1 MTIILR
7 PYQNKA
13 LDDVRAAYRA
23 GARAPLLV
31 SPTGSGKTVMFSSI
45 TNGAIAKGKRV
56 LILCHRVELLEQIE
70 RALREFNIVPG
81 IIAANRAESPR
92 AKVQVASVFTLARRL
107 ARVAP
112 PDLIIVDEAH
122 HAIGKSTWGAVLKHW
137 AQALVLGVT
146 ATPIRLS
153 SKESLADTFDHLVL
167 GPTVQQLIDLG
178 ALSPVTVYAP
188 PGPDLSGVHTR
199 MGDYIQSELSTVMTE
214 RKVVGDAVEHYQ
226 RLAPG
231 RPAVAFCV
239 SIEHAKHMAQSFREG
254 GFTSVNIDG
263 SLDASVRA
271 AIVRDFTAGRINV
284 LTSCDLISEG
294 FDVPRIE
301 VGLLLRP
308 TQSLGLFLQQCGRVL
323 RPSEGKSRALI
334 LDHAGNTYRH
344 GLPQQDREWALE
356 PGTGVGGRSGG
367 VGEVGPVRVCKRCF
381 SASAGT
387 RSVCGECGTP
397 FEVKART
404 IGTADGELREVEPSV
419 SAPRPARRGNP
430 ADSLEALTALGEM
443 RGYKNPAGWARHVFE
458 ARQKKKQTEVTL

>member
-1 MTIILR
+1 M
-7 PYQNKA
+7 
-13 LDDVRAAYRA
+13 
-23 GARAPLLV
+23 
-31 SPTGSGKTVMFSSI
+31 
-45 TNGAIAKGKRV
+45 
-56 LILCHRVELLEQIE
+56 
-70 RALREFNIVPG
+70 
-81 IIAANRAESPR
+81 
-92 AKVQVASVFTLARRL
+92 
-107 ARVAP
+107 
-112 PDLIIVDEAH
+112 
-122 HAIGKSTWGAVLKHW
+122 
-137 AQALVLGVT
+137 LGVT